1 MKNMEDT
8 LFRVNRRTGSGPNKK
23 PLTEHLLLTSSCGP
37 RDLLVIK
44 PEAINRSPPKL
55 QCNAQRETGCRL
67 CQDHTVYEEV
77 AKSFTFT
84 GQLKT
89 LCFRLSATV
98 QRKSYRSL
106 NSTEVGGIKL
116 LLCRD
121 TDSISSGYE
130 PRAL

>member
-23 PLTEHLLLTSSCGP
+23 LLTEHLFLTSSCGP

-55 QCNAQRETGCRL
+55 RCNAECGTSRRL
-67 CQDHTVYEEV
+67 CQERKVYEEV
-77 AKSFTFT
+77 FHLHSAVEDTLLEAK
-84 GQLKT
+84 
-89 LCFRLSATV
+89 CHCV
-98 QRKSYRSL
+98 RKSDRSL

-116 LLCRD
+116 LLC
-121 TDSISSGYE
+121 
-130 PRAL
+130 